1 MSRHTTILS
10 LALAAVMLAGFGCAR
25 AARDTTGF
33 AVHEEA
39 TVKAPMEEAWQAV
52 KSVLREQ
59 EYDIY
64 TRDKRGAFV
73 AYSDAR
79 RVLMVQPK
87 REKYTIDVVA
97 VNDAESKV
105 VVEAVRQI
113 YGVTLLTYPG
123 WHDRKLTDNT
133 QAKALLDAVT
143 AKVGGA
149 PAEPAVEDAQPA
161 AEG

>member
-1 MSRHTTILS
+1 MSRHIRILS
-10 LALAAVMLAGFGCAR
+10 LALAAVMLTGLGCAR

-39 TVKAPMEEAWQAV
+39 TVKAPMEDAWQAV
-52 KSVLREQ
+52 KTVLREQ

-64 TRDKRGAFV
+64 TRDKRGAFT
-73 AYSDAR
+73 AYSDAH

-87 REKYTIDVVA
+87 REKYTIDVIPVS
-97 VNDAESKV
+97 DSETKV
-105 VVEAVRQI
+105 VVEGVRQI

-133 QAKALLDAVT
+133 QARALLDAVA
-143 AKVGGA
+143 AKLGGA
-149 PAEPAVEDAQPA
+149 PAVQDAAPADK
-161 AEG
+161 G

>member
-1 MSRHTTILS
+1 MSRHTGILS
-10 LALAAVMLAGFGCAR
+10 LALAAVMLTGLGCAR

-39 TVKAPMEEAWQAV
+39 TVKVPMESAWQTV

-64 TRDKRGAFV
+64 TRDKRGSFT
-73 AYSDAR
+73 AYSHAYR
-79 RVLMVQPK
+79 FLLVQPH
-87 REKYTIDVVA
+87 REKYTVDVIPVS
-97 VNDAESKV
+97 DSETKV
-105 VVEAVRQI
+105 VVEGVRQV

-123 WHDRKLTDNT
+123 WHDRRLTDNT

-143 AKVGGA
+143 AKVSGGA
-149 PAEPAVEDAQPA
+149 APVEEAKPA
-161 AEG
+161 GKG

>member
-52 KSVLREQ
+52 KTVLREQ

-64 TRDKRGAFV
+64 TRDKRDAFT
-73 AYSDAR
+73 AYSDAH

-87 REKYTIDVVA
+87 REKYTIDVIPVS
-97 VNDAESKV
+97 DSETKV
-105 VVEAVRQI
+105 VVEGVRQI

-123 WHDRKLTDNT
+123 WHDRKLTDSSDAQELLAAI
-133 QAKALLDAVT
+133 QAKADA
-143 AKVGGA
+143 A
-149 PAEPAVEDAQPA
+149 PAETPDTPASNDPS
-161 AEG
+161 

>member
-1 MSRHTTILS
+1 MSRHIRILS
-10 LALAAVMLAGFGCAR
+10 LALAAVMLTGLGCAR

-52 KSVLREQ
+52 KTVLREQ

-64 TRDKRGAFV
+64 TRDKRGAFT
-73 AYSDAR
+73 AYSDAH

-87 REKYTIDVVA
+87 REKYTIDVIPVS
-97 VNDAESKV
+97 DSETRV
-105 VVEAVRQI
+105 VVEGVRQI

-133 QAKALLDAVT
+133 QARALLDAVA
-143 AKVGGA
+143 AKLSGA
-149 PAEPAVEDAQPA
+149 PAVQDAAPADK
-161 AEG
+161 G